1 MTGVQTCALPI
12 YFGGEDAARKQL
24 EYLVELRRQKRLE
37 TRENLQKKRAR
48 LASMV
53 FAEGAEAAVAVHGLK
68 SWPERNCGDAR
79 P

>member
-1 MTGVQTCALPI
+1 M
-12 YFGGEDAARKQL
+12 
-24 EYLVELRRQKRLE
+24 ELRRQKRLE